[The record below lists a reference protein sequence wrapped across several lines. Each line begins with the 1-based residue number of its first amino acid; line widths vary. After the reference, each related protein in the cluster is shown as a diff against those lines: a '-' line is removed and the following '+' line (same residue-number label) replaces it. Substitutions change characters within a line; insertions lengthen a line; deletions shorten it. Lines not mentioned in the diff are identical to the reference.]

1 MSGSLFYTPRFRAVN
16 AAGLML
22 AGARLYVYRAGTST
36 LAATYADS
44 ALTVPHAN
52 PVVADSY
59 GEFRPIYLDPDAGY
73 DYRVVLH
80 TADGEQVWAEDGIPA
95 AAGGSGGGTP
105 GPTGTP
111 GLSVAELTIFQRSD
125 TQPSTPSG
133 GSYSFATQTL
143 TAPDGWT
150 QTIPT
155 GSAPAWASAAVAAAE
170 GATGTDD
177 VLDWS
182 TPVRVFADGASVD
195 IVFKRS
201 ASQPATPAP
210 SAGVPSGWSTDVD
223 SVPVTSD
230 LLWSSVGTRA
240 HAGENWVWQLPI
252 QIEGGPGPQGADASL
267 YYLKPLD
274 GTAIKNGTGSLR
286 VEAHRVFGGNDVLL
300 SSGVVQIYEGTT
312 AKGYSVTYTA
322 AEITGAAILTL
333 KDGPSGNVYDSISLV
348 DVADGTADT
357 GKNAVY
363 GYIEADGPLV
373 WVRGSDGSTWTP
385 SDATLQFDC
394 TFVQGGAE
402 VARVAHVLTRA
413 SDGTITGAAGTH
425 SGGDLNGSRV
435 TVTEVNEG
443 TSVVAIKFFYSLAG
457 DEALV
462 SETAFSSMS
471 GTAGATGA
479 TGATG
484 AAGYTLLLTR
494 RTIPLQAYQNG
505 TVTNYADAN
514 GVASV
519 WQGATDVTAATTFA
533 ISASSGV
540 SGATINTAANTP
552 INGQPKG
559 YYQVTALTADV
570 GSITVQAVHSGNT
583 LTETVAFSR
592 SYVGYEI
599 VASLPVTNLFA
610 GRMVFL
616 TADGKLYRYTGGA
629 WTRAVDG
636 ADISANSVTT
646 DAMFAGT
653 ITTAKLRVTQLS
665 VLSADAGTLTA
676 GVLQSASGNTRLDLT
691 NARVLYNSAPGQAGG
706 YVRVQGAG
714 FGPSL
719 NYLDWYGPKPA
730 GQTTDSGIIANL
742 TDGAAQWFLKTDGS
756 QYSKR
761 TRGEYEP
768 KAWVVFNG
776 SGGAVIEDCYN
787 VASVTRT
794 SAGQYT
800 ITFAAALAN
809 ATYVVSG
816 TAHDAGS
823 TLRFIVPTTRT
834 TGGLAIQT
842 RGTNNA
848 GDSSYVAVIV
858 FGSNVVG
865 GSNVGTGSGYIAY
878 GGGSYGGGNIP

>member
-16 AAGLML
+16 AAGVML

-36 LAATYADS
+36 LAASYADS
-44 ALTVPHAN
+44 ALSVPHAN

-80 TADGEQVWAEDGIPA
+80 TADGAQVWAEDGLPA
-95 AAGGSGGGTP
+95 TAGGTGGGTP
-105 GPTGTP
+105 GPSGTP
-111 GLSVAELTIFQRSD
+111 GLSVAELTIFLRAD
-125 TQPSTPSG
+125 AQPATPSG

-170 GATGTDD
+170 GVTGTDD

-182 TPVRVFADGASVD
+182 VPVRVFADGSSVD

-201 ASQPATPAP
+201 AAQPATPAP
-210 SAGVPSGWSTDVD
+210 SAGVPATWYTDVD

-252 QIEGGPGPQGADASL
+252 QIEGGPGPQGADATL

-286 VEAHRVFGGNDVLL
+286 VEAHKVFGGNDVLL
-300 SSGVVQIYEGTT
+300 TSGVIQIYEGTT

-322 AEITGAAILTL
+322 AEITGSAILSM
-333 KDGPSGNVYDSISLV
+333 KDGPSGTVYDSISLV

-363 GYIEADGPLV
+363 GYVEANGPLV
-373 WVRGSDGSTWTP
+373 WVRGSDGTTWTP
-385 SDATLQFDC
+385 SGTTLQFNC

-402 VARVAHVLTRA
+402 VARVAHVITRA
-413 SDGTITGAAGTH
+413 SDGTLTGAPGTH

-443 TSVVAIKFFYSLAG
+443 TSVVAIKFAYAYVG
-457 DEALV
+457 DTALV
-462 SETAFSSMS
+462 AETAFTSMS
-471 GTAGATGA
+471 GAAGATGP

-484 AAGYTLLLTR
+484 PSGYSLLLTR
-494 RTIPLQAYQNG
+494 RTIPLQAFQNG
-505 TVTNYADAN
+505 TVADYSSAN
-514 GVASV
+514 GIASV
-519 WQGATDVTAATTFA
+519 WQGATDVTAAATLSIA
-533 ISASSGV
+533 ASSGV
-540 SGATINTAANTP
+540 AGATINTAVNTP

-559 YYQVTALTADV
+559 YYQITALTADV

-636 ADISANSVTT
+636 ADIQANSVTT

-676 GVLQSASGNTRLDLT
+676 GVLQSPSGNTRHDLS
-691 NARVLYNSAPGQAGG
+691 NARVIYNSAPGQTGG
-706 YVRVQGAG
+706 FVRVQGGG

-730 GQTTDSGIIANL
+730 GQTTDSGIVASL
-742 TDGAAQWFLKTDGS
+742 TDSGALYFLKTDGS

-761 TRGEYEP
+761 TRGEFEP

-776 SGGAVIEDCYN
+776 SGGATIQDCYN
-787 VASVTRT
+787 VSSVSRDA
-794 SAGQYT
+794 AGQYT
-800 ITFAAALAN
+800 MYYSTALPN
-809 ATYVVSG
+809 SNYVVSG

-823 TLRFIVPTTRT
+823 TLRFIVPTSRLT
-834 TGGLAIQT
+834 TSCSIQT

-848 GDSSYVAVIV
+848 GDSSYVAVII
-858 FGSNVVG
+858 FGSNVPG
-865 GSNVGTGSGYIAY
+865 GSNVGTGSGYISY

>member
-80 TADGEQVWAEDGIPA
+80 TADGAQVWAEDGIPA

-505 TVTNYADAN
+505 TVTSYADAN

-540 SGATINTAANTP
+540 SGATINTAADTP

-559 YYQVTALTADV
+559 YYQITALTADV
-570 GSITVQAVHSGNT
+570 GSITIQAVHSGNT

-636 ADISANSVTT
+636 ADIQANSVTT

-676 GVLQSASGNTRLDLT
+676 GVLQSPSGNTRHDLS
-691 NARVLYNSAPGQAGG
+691 NARVIYNSAPGQTGG
-706 YVRVQGAG
+706 FVRVQGGG

-730 GQTTDSGIIANL
+730 GQTTDSGIVASL
-742 TDGAAQWFLKTDGS
+742 TDSGALYFLKTDGS

-761 TRGEYEP
+761 TRGEFEP

-776 SGGAVIEDCYN
+776 SGGATIQDCYN
-787 VASVTRT
+787 VSSVSRDA
-794 SAGQYT
+794 AGQYT
-800 ITFAAALAN
+800 MYYSTALPN
-809 ATYVVSG
+809 SNYVVSG

-823 TLRFIVPTTRT
+823 TLRFIVPTSRLT
-834 TGGLAIQT
+834 TSCSIQT

-848 GDSSYVAVIV
+848 GDSSYVAVII
-858 FGSNVVG
+858 FGSNVPG
-865 GSNVGTGSGYIAY
+865 GSNVGTGSGYISY